1 MLPNPQIYKVCW
13 KAKRLRD
20 LNAGVNQVVLDEE
33 KSLLTVV
40 GTMDP
45 ICVAEKLRKIKQK
58 PVVVNIGPPKPP
70 EAKPEKKPE
79 CCNPCLPYYNNTCDL
94 PYYNYNTRDMVS
106 VSTYENGGG
115 CTIVWKSLISSLSP
129 SCKILLFVV
138 KTKFLMQSCFILSC
152 NESLLLA
159 QPTLKILLKIYNL
172 TCRCAF
178 TMVTETEKKT
188 KSK

>member
-1 MLPNPQIYKVCW
+1 MQVDINCGKCKNQIMQAVTE
-13 KAKRLRD
+13 LE
-20 LNAGVNQVVLDEE
+20 GVNQVVLDEE

-45 ICVAEKLRKIKQK
+45 ICIAEQLRKIKQK

-115 CTIVWKSLISSLSP
+115 CTIV
-129 SCKILLFVV
+129 
-138 KTKFLMQSCFILSC
+138 
-152 NESLLLA
+152 
-159 QPTLKILLKIYNL
+159 
-172 TCRCAF
+172 
-178 TMVTETEKKT
+178 
-188 KSK
+188 